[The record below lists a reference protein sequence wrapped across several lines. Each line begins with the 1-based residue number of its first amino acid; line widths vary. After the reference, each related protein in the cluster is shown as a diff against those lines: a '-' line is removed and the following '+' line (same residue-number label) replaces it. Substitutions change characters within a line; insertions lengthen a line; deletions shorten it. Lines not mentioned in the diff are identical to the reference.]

1 LEDLLEL
8 YRRAYEDKQ
17 RRGLF
22 KTWELC
28 KAYWEG
34 EVNLPENSNDP
45 GSSINIIH
53 PTVEGQIAF
62 MVEQNIGIQALPI
75 TPSEQPYAKN
85 VEIILEWIK
94 RKNNLI
100 CKIDQHERRREIFGT
115 GIFRVTFDPDKAD
128 GLGMPVIECPNPAN
142 VFVDPAITDVYKIE
156 EASYIIETMIKP
168 VSWAKETFGE
178 EIAGEIKPGYDP
190 SAEDVTGS
198 GDNYKH
204 MLVWTK
210 KDGILRLVEMSG
222 CGVVLYDSFDEKNPE
237 SFYPN
242 NKYPYFFTPL
252 YYREGSIWGKSDV
265 ELLMSLQDLIND
277 IDDQIRINARLTGNP
292 QRIAAASANIDIDDW
307 TNEPGLI
314 LPVADVNG
322 LQYLYSPSIPA
333 YIVQRRNMA
342 LEYERQL
349 ISRFGDQMIGQGSS
363 RINTATEAAAVAQ
376 SGSVAIEHKKMMLI
390 ETLNS
395 VFGYCVDLIKEFYT
409 EQSVYRIPDKGNE
422 FINFRGSELKNIPLL
437 IPAPNGYIT
446 DDFATKEADFEIIVT
461 VGSDLPNNKAFM
473 FNIMRENYQLKVIS
487 LEEYRKWLQ
496 INVGLPINVTA
507 PPQEGGGVS
516 EPVNGEVSV

>member
-1 LEDLLEL
+1 MENFLEL

-17 RRGLF
+17 NRGLF
-22 KTWELC
+22 KKWEMC

-34 EVNLPENSNDP
+34 EVNLPQDENDP
-45 GSSINIIH
+45 GSNINIIH

-62 MVEQNIGIQALPI
+62 MVDQNVSVQVLPI
-75 TPSEQPYAKN
+75 TPSEQPFAKS

-115 GIFRVTFDPDKAD
+115 GIFRVTFDPDKSN

-156 EASYIIETMIKP
+156 EASYIIETMVKS
-168 VSWAKETFGE
+168 VSWANEVFGE
-178 EIAGEIKPGYDP
+178 KAAEIKPGYDP
-190 SAEDVTGS
+190 TVSDTVNDGESYT
-198 GDNYKH
+198 H
-204 MLVWTK
+204 LLVWTK

-252 YYREGSIWGKSDV
+252 YYREGSIWGKSDI
-265 ELLMSLQDLIND
+265 EMLMSLQDLIND

-292 QRIAAASANIDIDDW
+292 QRIASASANIDIDDW

-314 LPVADVNG
+314 LPVADING
-322 LQYLYSPSIPA
+322 LRYLQSPSIPS
-333 YIVQRRNMA
+333 YIIQRRNMA

-349 ISRFGDQMIGQGSS
+349 ISRFGDQMIGQGSRS
-363 RINTATEAAAVAQ
+363 ISTATEAAAVVQ
-376 SGSVAIEHKKMMLI
+376 SGNIAIDHKRKMLI

-395 VFGYCVDLIKEFYT
+395 VFSYCVDLIKEFYT
-409 EQSVYRIPDKGNE
+409 EQNTYRIPDKADE
-422 FINFRGSELKNIPLL
+422 FIHFRGSELKSIPLL
-437 IPAPNGYIT
+437 IPSREGYIEDT
-446 DDFATKEADFEIIVT
+446 YATKEADFEIIVM
-461 VGSDLPNNKAFM
+461 VGSDLPHNKAFM
-473 FNIMRENYQLKVIS
+473 FNVMRESFHAKAIS
-487 LEEYRKWLQ
+487 LDEYRKWLQ
-496 INVGLPINVTA
+496 INIGLPIDLS
-507 PPQEGGGVS
+507 EGGERY
-516 EPVNGEVSV
+516 EPVDNGMSLQ